1 MQDLLNALHLA
12 AISGKL
18 QSVKYLLK
26 RFGDSKFDLDNLGQ
40 NCLHKAVIHGHRK
53 MVRYLIEDCAFDPA
67 LEDLVSWISNCLC
80 TIFSSNHP

>member
-18 QSVKYLLK
+18 QSVKYLVK

-40 NCLHKAVIHGHRK
+40 NCLHKAVIHGHCK

-67 LEDLVSWISNCLC
+67 LEDLVRKFIC
-80 TIFSSNHP
+80 FSCV